1 MKKFEIDYSEDCP
14 KCFIQVEAK
23 NEVEAQKKAYEILLK
38 RLDNPFTITN
48 VQEIK
53 DILFKNLR

>member
-1 MKKFEIDYSEDCP
+1 MKKFEIDYREDCP

-23 NEVEAQKKAYEILLK
+23 NEVEAQKKAYAILLE
-38 RLDNPFTITN
+38 RLDNPFTITD

-53 DILFKNLR
+53 VFLFKNLR